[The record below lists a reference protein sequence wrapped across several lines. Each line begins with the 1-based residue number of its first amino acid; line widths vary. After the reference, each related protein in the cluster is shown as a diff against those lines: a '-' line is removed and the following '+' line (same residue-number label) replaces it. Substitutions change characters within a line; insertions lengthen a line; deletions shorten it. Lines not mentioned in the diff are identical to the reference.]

1 VGILDED
8 VARVREATN
17 MVAVVSEHLALK
29 RVGRRYQ
36 GLCPFHAE
44 KTPSFS
50 VNPELGLYHCFGCGA
65 GGDAIRFIR
74 EIEHLDFATAVE
86 RLAAKANITLRYDD
100 AAVTKDRQRR
110 DRLVEAM
117 TAAVAFYHRL
127 LLEDTSGGLARR
139 YLRSRG
145 FDGDVARAFA
155 IGWAPDRYDALSIHL
170 QQQRFARQDILDAGL
185 AFVNRVNKLQDFF
198 RSRVMFPIYD
208 VRGDAVAFGG
218 RALEGGPKYKN
229 SPESPIYQ
237 KSRVLYGLNWAKPDI
252 VAKSEAVICEG
263 YTDVIAFFGA
273 GVPRAVATCGTALTE
288 DHVRVL
294 RNFAP
299 NLVLGYDADDAGQN
313 AALKIYQWED
323 SYEIR
328 LSVADLPPGKDPA
341 DVGQESPERL
351 AAAVAGARPFLQFRL
366 ERLLGAADLA
376 SVEGRAVAAKAAVA
390 LVAEHPSDLVRDQYL
405 MQLAERVGIDVDRLR
420 RAAAEA
426 EPGPAGGADR
436 RDGPRRDGA
445 GGRRERSDGREAA
458 ERAARPRPPARDRSE
473 TEALRVAV
481 HEPALVAALLDDAL
495 FVDPVVHEA
504 YGILAS
510 SATFHE
516 ALERAGGEVH
526 DLLQRLAVEDLPWGD
541 DAATYATSVLVQLV
555 EAAGTRRLTAMART
569 GDDRASELKAVLET
583 LVANRSAG
591 TWTVAADAAA
601 QLLPWVAGSGEE

>member
-17 MVAVVSEHLALK
+17 MVALVSEHVGLK

-36 GLCPFHAE
+36 GICPFHAE

-50 VNPELGLYHCFGCGA
+50 VNPELGLYHCFGCGV
-65 GGDAIRFIR
+65 GGDAIQFVR

-86 RLAAKANITLRYDD
+86 RLAAKAGITLRYDD
-100 AAVTKDRQRR
+100 AATGRDRQRR
-110 DRLVEAM
+110 DRLVEA
-117 TAAVAFYHRL
+117 TAAAVDFYHRL
-127 LLEDTSGGLARR
+127 LLDDPAAGVARK

-155 IGWAPDRYDALSIHL
+155 IGWSPDRYDALSLHL
-170 QQQRFARQDILDAGL
+170 QQRKFSREDLVDAGL

-198 RSRVMFPIYD
+198 RARVMFPIFD
-208 VRGDAVAFGG
+208 VRGDPVAFGG

-252 VAKSEAVICEG
+252 VARSEAVICEG

-273 GVPRAVATCGTALTE
+273 GVPRAVATCGTALAE
-288 DHVRVL
+288 DHLKVL

-299 NLVLGYDADDAGQN
+299 NMVLAYDADDAGQN
-313 AALKIYQWED
+313 AALRIYQWES

-328 LSVADLPPGKDPA
+328 LSVADLPPGQDPA
-341 DVGQESPERL
+341 DVGLSDPNRL
-351 AAAVAGARPFLQFRL
+351 AASVEGARPFLQFRL
-366 ERLLGAADLA
+366 ERLLRAADLA
-376 SVEGRAVAAKAAVA
+376 SVEGRAAAAKAAVA
-390 LVAEHPSDLVRDQYL
+390 IIAEHPNDLVRDQYL
-405 MQLAERVGIDVDRLR
+405 MQLADRVSIDVDRLR
-420 RAAAEA
+420 RATADSLD
-426 EPGPAGGADR
+426 AGR
-436 RDGPRRDGA
+436 RDRSD
-445 GGRRERSDGREAA
+445 RRERTSA
-458 ERAARPRPPARDRSE
+458 DRSE
-473 TEALRVAV
+473 NDAPRRRTPVRDRTEIEALRVAV
-481 HEPALVAALLDDAL
+481 HEPALVADRLDEAL
-495 FVDPVVHEA
+495 FIDPAVHEA
-504 YGILAS
+504 YRLLAS

-541 DAATYATSVLVQLV
+541 DAGTYATSVLVQLV
-555 EAAGTRRLTAMART
+555 EAAGIRRLTDMVRS
-569 GDDRASELKAVLET
+569 GDDRASELKAVLEM
-583 LVANRSAG
+583 LVSNRSAG

>member
-1 VGILDED
+1 MGILDED

-44 KTPSFS
+44 KSPSFS

-65 GGDAIRFIR
+65 GGDAIRFVR

-117 TAAVAFYHRL
+117 TAAVAFYHQL
-127 LLEDTSGGLARR
+127 LLEDTSAGIARR

-145 FDGDVARAFA
+145 IDGDVARSFS
-155 IGWAPDRYDALSIHL
+155 IGWSPDRYDALSVYL

-198 RSRVMFPIYD
+198 RARVLFPIFD

-218 RALEGGPKYKN
+218 RALEGGGPKYKN
-229 SPESPIYQ
+229 SPESAIYQ

-252 VAKSEAVICEG
+252 VARSEAVICEG

-313 AALKIYQWED
+313 AALKIYQWEA

-341 DVGQESPERL
+341 DVGLEDPAQL
-351 AAAVAGARPFLQFRL
+351 AAAVAGARPFLEFRL
-366 ERLLGAADLA
+366 ERLLRAADLG
-376 SVEGRAVAAKAAVA
+376 SVEGRAAAGKAAVA

-405 MQLAERVGIDVDRLR
+405 MQLAERLGIDVDSLR
-420 RAAAEA
+420 RAAV
-426 EPGPAGGADR
+426 EPVRA
-436 RDGPRRDGA
+436 DGA
-445 GGRRERSDGREAA
+445 VRRERSDQT
-458 ERAARPRPPARDRSE
+458 ARPRPSARDRTE
-473 TEALRVAV
+473 VEALRVAV
-481 HEPALVAALLDDAL
+481 HEPAIVAALLDDAL
-495 FVDPVVHEA
+495 FVDPVVREA
-504 YGILAS
+504 YGVLAS
-510 SATFHE
+510 STTFHE

-526 DLLQRLAVEDLPWGD
+526 DLMQRLAVEDLPWGD
-541 DAATYATSVLVQLV
+541 EPTTYATSVLVQLV
-555 EAAGTRRLTAMART
+555 EAAGTRRLDVMVRT

-583 LVANRSAG
+583 LVSNRSAG
-591 TWTVAADAAA
+591 TWSGAAEAAEL
-601 QLLPWVAGSGEE
+601 LLPWVAGSGEE

>member
-1 VGILDED
+1 
-8 VARVREATN
+8 

-44 KTPSFS
+44 KSPSFS
-50 VNPELGLYHCFGCGA
+50 VNPELGLYHCFGCGV
-65 GGDAIRFIR
+65 GGDAIRFVR

-117 TAAVAFYHRL
+117 TEAVAFYHRL
-127 LLEDTSGGLARR
+127 LLEDASGGLARR

-145 FDGDVARAFA
+145 VDGDVARSFS
-155 IGWAPDRYDALSIHL
+155 IGWSPDRYDALSIHL

-198 RSRVMFPIYD
+198 RSRVMFPIFD

-237 KSRVLYGLNWAKPDI
+237 KSRVLYGLNWAKADI
-252 VAKSEAVICEG
+252 VARSQAVICEG

-313 AALKIYQWED
+313 AALKIYQWEA

-341 DVGQESPERL
+341 DVGQEDPARL
-351 AAAVAGARPFLQFRL
+351 AAAVEAARPFLQFRL
-366 ERLLGAADLA
+366 ERLLRGADLA
-376 SVEGRAVAAKAAVA
+376 SVEGRAAAAKAAVA

-405 MQLAERVGIDVDRLR
+405 MQLAEQVGIDVDRLR
-420 RAAAEA
+420 QAASGAGRPEA
-426 EPGPAGGADR
+426 
-436 RDGPRRDGA
+436 PRRPDSA
-445 GGRRERSDGREAA
+445 GNAI
-458 ERAARPRPPARDRSE
+458 RPRPPAHDRSE
-473 TEALRVAV
+473 IEALRVAV
-481 HEPALVAALLDDAL
+481 HEPALVAALLDEVL
-495 FVDPVVHEA
+495 FVDPVVRDA
-504 YGILAS
+504 YGVLAS

-526 DLLQRLAVEDLPWGD
+526 DLLERLAVEDLPWGD
-541 DAATYATSVLVQLV
+541 DAGTYAISVLVQLV
-555 EAAGTRRLTAMART
+555 EAAGTRRLAAMVRS
-569 GDDRASELKAVLET
+569 GDDRASELKAVLEE

-591 TWTVAADAAA
+591 TWSVAADAAA

>member
-36 GLCPFHAE
+36 GLCPFHSE
-44 KTPSFS
+44 KSPSFS

-65 GGDAIRFIR
+65 GGDAIRFVR

-86 RLAAKANITLRYDD
+86 RLAAKAGITLRYDD

-117 TAAVAFYHRL
+117 TAAVAFYHQL
-127 LLEDTSGGLARR
+127 LLEDPSAGIARR

-145 FDGDVARAFA
+145 IGGDVARSFS
-155 IGWAPDRYDALSIHL
+155 IGWSPDRYDALSVHL

-198 RSRVMFPIYD
+198 RARVLFPIFD

-218 RALEGGPKYKN
+218 RALEGGGPKYKN

-237 KSRVLYGLNWAKPDI
+237 KSRVLYGLNWAKADI
-252 VAKSEAVICEG
+252 VSKSEAVICEG

-341 DVGQESPERL
+341 DVGLEDPIRL
-351 AAAVAGARPFLQFRL
+351 AAAVASARPFLEFRL
-366 ERLLGAADLA
+366 ERLLRTADLA
-376 SVEGRAVAAKAAVA
+376 SVEGRAAAAKAAVA

-405 MQLAERVGIDVDRLR
+405 MQLAERLGIDVDSLR
-420 RAAAEA
+420 RAAV
-426 EPGPAGGADR
+426 EPGRP
-436 RDGPRRDGA
+436 DGPA
-445 GGRRERSDGREAA
+445 RRERADQTS
-458 ERAARPRPPARDRSE
+458 RPRPPARDRTE
-473 TEALRVAV
+473 VEALRVAV
-481 HEPALVAALLDDAL
+481 HEPAIVAALLDDAL
-495 FVDPVVHEA
+495 FVDPVVREA
-504 YGILAS
+504 YGVLAS

-541 DAATYATSVLVQLV
+541 DDPTTYAISVLVQLV
-555 EAAGTRRLTAMART
+555 EAAGTRLLDVMVRT
-569 GDDRASELKAVLET
+569 GDDRASEVKALLET

-591 TWTVAADAAA
+591 TWSVAAEAAEL
-601 QLLPWVAGSGEE
+601 LLPWVAGSGEE

>member
-36 GLCPFHAE
+36 GLCPFHSE

-65 GGDAIRFIR
+65 GGDAIRFVR
-74 EIEHLDFATAVE
+74 EVEHLDFATAVE
-86 RLAAKANITLRYDD
+86 RLAAKAGITLRYDD

-127 LLEDTSGGLARR
+127 LLEDASAGIARR

-145 FDGDVARAFA
+145 LDGDVARQFSL
-155 IGWAPDRYDALSIHL
+155 GWAPDRYDALSVHL
-170 QQQRFARQDILDAGL
+170 QQQRFARQDLLDAGL

-198 RSRVMFPIYD
+198 RARVLFPIFD

-229 SPESPIYQ
+229 SPESPIYS
-237 KSRVLYGLNWAKPDI
+237 KSRVLYGLNWAKPEI

-263 YTDVIAFFGA
+263 YTDVIAFFRA

-299 NLVLGYDADDAGQN
+299 NLVLGYDADEAGQN

-328 LSVADLPPGKDPA
+328 LSVADLPKGMDPA
-341 DVGQESPERL
+341 DLGQESPEQL
-351 AAAVAGARPFLQFRL
+351 AAAVANARPFLQFRL
-366 ERLLGAADLA
+366 DRLLRAADLA
-376 SVEGRAVAAKAAVA
+376 SVEGRAAAAKAAVA
-390 LVAEHPSDLVRDQYL
+390 LVSEHPNDLVRDQYL
-405 MQLAERVGIDVDRLR
+405 MQLAETVGIDVDRLR
-420 RAAAEA
+420 RAAADRSG
-426 EPGPAGGADR
+426 PNGPA
-436 RDGPRRDGA
+436 
-445 GGRRERSDGREAA
+445 RRESIQREAPA
-458 ERAARPRPPARDRSE
+458 ERRRPAPRDRSE
-473 TEALRVAV
+473 VEALRVAV
-481 HEPALVAALLDDAL
+481 HEPALVAALLDEAL
-495 FVDPVVHEA
+495 FVDPVVREA
-504 YGILAS
+504 YGVLAS

-526 DLLQRLAVEDLPWGD
+526 ELLQRLAVEDLPWGD
-541 DAATYATSVLVQLV
+541 DATTYATSVLVQLV
-555 EAAGTRRLTAMART
+555 EAAGTRRLTDMVRT

-583 LVANRSAG
+583 LVSNRSAG
-591 TWTVAADAAA
+591 TWTVAAGAAE

>member
-17 MVAVVSEHLALK
+17 MVALVSEHLALK

-44 KTPSFS
+44 KSPSFS
-50 VNPELGLYHCFGCGA
+50 VNPELGLYHCFGCGV
-65 GGDAIRFIR
+65 GGDAIRFVR

-117 TAAVAFYHRL
+117 TEAVAFYHRL
-127 LLEDTSGGLARR
+127 LLEDASGGLARR

-145 FDGDVARAFA
+145 VDGDVARGFS
-155 IGWAPDRYDALSIHL
+155 IGWSPDRYDALSIHL

-198 RSRVMFPIYD
+198 RSRVMFPIFD

-237 KSRVLYGLNWAKPDI
+237 KSRVLYGLNWAKADI
-252 VAKSEAVICEG
+252 VARSQAVVCEG

-313 AALKIYQWED
+313 AALKIYQWEA

-341 DVGQESPERL
+341 DVGQEDPARL
-351 AAAVAGARPFLQFRL
+351 AAAVEAARPFLQFRL
-366 ERLLGAADLA
+366 ERLLRGADLA
-376 SVEGRAVAAKAAVA
+376 SVEGRAAAAKAAVA

-405 MQLAERVGIDVDRLR
+405 MQLAEQVGIDVDRLR
-420 RAAAEA
+420 QAASAAGRPEA
-426 EPGPAGGADR
+426 PRRPDPAGHAI
-436 RDGPRRDGA
+436 
-445 GGRRERSDGREAA
+445 
-458 ERAARPRPPARDRSE
+458 RPRPPAHDRSE
-473 TEALRVAV
+473 IEALRVAV
-481 HEPALVAALLDDAL
+481 HEPALVAALLDEVL
-495 FVDPVVHEA
+495 FVDPVVRDA
-504 YGILAS
+504 YGVLAS

-526 DLLQRLAVEDLPWGD
+526 DLLERLAVEDLPWGD
-541 DAATYATSVLVQLV
+541 DAGTYAISVLVQLV
-555 EAAGTRRLTAMART
+555 EAAGTRRLAAMVRS
-569 GDDRASELKAVLET
+569 GDDRASELKAVLEE

-591 TWTVAADAAA
+591 TWSVAADAAA

>member
-17 MVAVVSEHLALK
+17 IIQVVSEHLALK

-65 GGDAIRFIR
+65 GGDAISFVR

-86 RLAAKANITLRYDD
+86 RLAAKAGITLRYDD
-100 AAVTKDRQRR
+100 AAVTRDRQRR
-110 DRLVEAM
+110 DRLVEA
-117 TAAVAFYHRL
+117 TAAAVDFSHRL
-127 LLEDTSGGLARR
+127 LLDDASAGVARK

-145 FDGDVARAFA
+145 FDGAVARAFS
-155 IGWAPDRYDALSIHL
+155 IGWAPDRYDALSLHL
-170 QQQRFARQDILDAGL
+170 QREKKFSRQDLLDAGL

-198 RSRVMFPIYD
+198 RARVMFPIFD
-208 VRGDAVAFGG
+208 VRGDPVAFGG

-252 VAKSEAVICEG
+252 VARSEAVICEG

-273 GVPRAVATCGTALTE
+273 GVPRAVATCGTALAE
-288 DHVRVL
+288 DHLKVL

-299 NLVLGYDADDAGQN
+299 NLVLAYDADDAGQN
-313 AALKIYQWED
+313 AALRIYQWEA

-328 LSVADLPPGKDPA
+328 LSVADLPPGQDPA
-341 DVGQESPERL
+341 DVGLADPPRL

-366 ERLLGAADLA
+366 ERLLRAADLA
-376 SVEGRAVAAKAAVA
+376 SVEGRAAAAKGAVA
-390 LVAEHPSDLVRDQYL
+390 LIAEHPDDLVRDQYL
-405 MQLAERVGIDVDRLR
+405 MQLADRVGIDVDRLR
-420 RAAAEA
+420 HATAEVARA
-426 EPGPAGGADR
+426 
-436 RDGPRRDGA
+436 PRTDSPS
-445 GGRRERSDGREAA
+445 GRRERRSHPDGSPARESANDA
-458 ERAARPRPPARDRSE
+458 PPRRRPPPRDRTE
-473 TEALRVAV
+473 VEALRVAV
-481 HEPALVAALLDDAL
+481 HEPALVADRLDAAL
-495 FVDPVVHEA
+495 FADPVVQEA
-504 YGILAS
+504 FGVLAS

-541 DAATYATSVLVQLV
+541 DPAPYAISVLVQLV
-555 EAAGTRRLTAMART
+555 EAAAARRLAVMVRT
-569 GDDRASELKAVLET
+569 GDDRASELKAVLEM
-583 LVANRSAG
+583 LVSNRSAG
-591 TWTVAADAAA
+591 TWTVAAHAAE

>member
-44 KTPSFS
+44 KSPSFS
-50 VNPELGLYHCFGCGA
+50 VNPELGLYHCFGCGV
-65 GGDAIRFIR
+65 GGDAIRFVR

-117 TAAVAFYHRL
+117 TEAVAFYHRL
-127 LLEDTSGGLARR
+127 LLEDPSGGLARR

-145 FDGDVARAFA
+145 VDGDVARGFS

-198 RSRVMFPIYD
+198 RSRVMFPIFD

-229 SPESPIYQ
+229 SPESSIYQ
-237 KSRVLYGLNWAKPDI
+237 KSRVLYGLNWAKADI
-252 VAKSEAVICEG
+252 VARSQAVICEG

-313 AALKIYQWED
+313 AALKIYQWEA

-341 DVGQESPERL
+341 DVGQEDPARL
-351 AAAVAGARPFLQFRL
+351 AAAVEAARPFLQFRL
-366 ERLLGAADLA
+366 ERLLRGADLT
-376 SVEGRAVAAKAAVA
+376 SVEGRAAAAKAAVA

-405 MQLAERVGIDVDRLR
+405 MQLAEQVGIDVDRLR
-420 RAAAEA
+420 QAASGSGRPEA
-426 EPGPAGGADR
+426 PRRPEPAGNAI
-436 RDGPRRDGA
+436 
-445 GGRRERSDGREAA
+445 
-458 ERAARPRPPARDRSE
+458 RPRPPAYDRSE
-473 TEALRVAV
+473 IEALRVAV
-481 HEPALVAALLDDAL
+481 HEPALVAALLDEVL
-495 FVDPVVHEA
+495 FVDPVVRDA
-504 YGILAS
+504 YGVLAS

-526 DLLQRLAVEDLPWGD
+526 DLLERLAVEDLPWGD
-541 DAATYATSVLVQLV
+541 DAETYAISVLVQLV
-555 EAAGTRRLTAMART
+555 EAAGTRRLAAMVRT
-569 GDDRASELKAVLET
+569 GDDRASELKAVLEE

-591 TWTVAADAAA
+591 TWSVAADAAA

>member
-1 VGILDED
+1 MGILDED

-44 KTPSFS
+44 KSPSFS

-65 GGDAIRFIR
+65 GGDAIRFVR

-117 TAAVAFYHRL
+117 TAAVAFYHQL
-127 LLEDTSGGLARR
+127 LLEDPSAGIARR

-145 FDGDVARAFA
+145 IDGDVARSFS
-155 IGWAPDRYDALSIHL
+155 IGWSPDRYDALSVYL

-198 RSRVMFPIYD
+198 RARVLFPIFD

-218 RALEGGPKYKN
+218 RALEGGGPKYKN
-229 SPESPIYQ
+229 SPESAIYQ

-252 VAKSEAVICEG
+252 VARSEAVICEG

-341 DVGQESPERL
+341 DVGLEDPTRL
-351 AAAVAGARPFLQFRL
+351 AAAVAGARPFLEFRL
-366 ERLLGAADLA
+366 ERLLRAADLS
-376 SVEGRAVAAKAAVA
+376 SVEGKAAAGKAAVA
-390 LVAEHPSDLVRDQYL
+390 LVAEHPSELVRDQYL
-405 MQLAERVGIDVDRLR
+405 MQLAERLGIDVDSLR
-420 RAAAEA
+420 RAAV
-426 EPGPAGGADR
+426 EPGRPDTIRGGGPA
-436 RDGPRRDGA
+436 
-445 GGRRERSDGREAA
+445 RRERTDQTV
-458 ERAARPRPPARDRSE
+458 RPRPPARDRAE
-473 TEALRVAV
+473 VEALRVAV
-481 HEPALVAALLDDAL
+481 HEPATVAALLDDAL
-495 FVDPVVHEA
+495 FVDPVVREA
-504 YGILAS
+504 YGVLAS

-526 DLLQRLAVEDLPWGD
+526 DLLQRLAVEDLPWGEEPS
-541 DAATYATSVLVQLV
+541 TYATSVLVQLV
-555 EAAGTRRLTAMART
+555 EAAGTRRLDVMVRT

-583 LVANRSAG
+583 LVSNRSAG
-591 TWTVAADAAA
+591 TWSGAAEAAEL
-601 QLLPWVAGSGEE
+601 LLPWVAGSGEE

>member
-44 KTPSFS
+44 KTASFS

-117 TAAVAFYHRL
+117 AAAVDFYHGL
-127 LLEDTSGGLARR
+127 LLDDPGAGVARR

-145 FDGDVARAFA
+145 IDGDVARAFS
-155 IGWAPDRYDALSIHL
+155 IGWSPDRYDALSLHL
-170 QQQRFARQDILDAGL
+170 QQRKFARQDLLDAGL

-198 RSRVMFPIYD
+198 RARVLFPIYD
-208 VRGDAVAFGG
+208 VRGDPVAFGG
-218 RALEGGPKYKN
+218 RALEGHPKYKN

-252 VAKSEAVICEG
+252 VARSEAVICEG

-273 GVPRAVATCGTALTE
+273 GVPRAVATCGTALAE

-299 NLVLGYDADDAGQN
+299 NLVLAYDADDAGQN
-313 AALKIYQWED
+313 AALRIYQWEA

-341 DVGQESPERL
+341 DVGLVDPARL
-351 AAAVAGARPFLQFRL
+351 AAAVESARPFLQFRL
-366 ERLLGAADLA
+366 ERLLRAADLA
-376 SVEGRAVAAKAAVA
+376 SVEGRAAAAKGAVG
-390 LVAEHPSDLVRDQYL
+390 LVAEHPDDLVRDQYL
-405 MQLAERVGIDVDRLR
+405 MQLADRVGIDVDRLR
-420 RAAAEA
+420 RATAEA
-426 EPGPAGGADR
+426 EPGRP
-436 RDGPRRDGA
+436 DGPGRGRGSDRGDGS
-445 GGRRERSDGREAA
+445 GGR
-458 ERAARPRPPARDRSE
+458 ARPEPPARRRPPALDRSE
-473 TEALRVAV
+473 VEALRVAV
-481 HEPALVAALLDDAL
+481 HEPALVAERLDGGL
-495 FVDPVVHEA
+495 FLDPVVHEA
-504 YGILAS
+504 FCLLAA

-516 ALERAGGEVH
+516 ALERAGGDVH

-541 DAATYATSVLVQLV
+541 DAANYATSVVVQLV
-555 EAAGTRRLTAMART
+555 EAAGTRRLAAMVRS
-569 GDDRASELKAVLET
+569 GDDRASELKVVLET

-591 TWTVAADAAA
+591 TWSVAADAAE

>member
-17 MVAVVSEHLALK
+17 MVAVVSEHIALK

-65 GGDAIRFIR
+65 GGDAIRFVR
-74 EIEHLDFATAVE
+74 EVEHLDFATAVE
-86 RLAAKANITLRYDD
+86 RLAAKAGITLRYDD
-100 AAVTKDRQRR
+100 AAVGRDRQRR
-110 DRLVEAM
+110 DRLVEA
-117 TAAVAFYHRL
+117 TAAAVAFYHRL
-127 LLEDTSGGLARR
+127 LLEDPGAGVARK

-145 FDGDVARAFA
+145 FDGDVARAFSL
-155 IGWAPDRYDALSIHL
+155 GWSPDSYDALSLHL
-170 QQQRFARQDILDAGL
+170 QRDKKFARQDVLDAGL

-198 RSRVMFPIYD
+198 RSRVMFPIFD
-208 VRGDAVAFGG
+208 VRGDPVAFGG

-229 SPESPIYQ
+229 SPESTIYQ
-237 KSRVLYGLNWAKPDI
+237 KSRILYGLNWAKPEV

-273 GVPRAVATCGTALTE
+273 GVPRAVATCGTALAE
-288 DHVRVL
+288 DHVKVL

-299 NLVLGYDADDAGQN
+299 NLVLAYDADDAGQN
-313 AALKIYQWED
+313 AALRIYQWEA

-328 LSVADLPPGKDPA
+328 LSVADLPPGQDPA
-341 DVGQESPERL
+341 DVGLADPARL
-351 AAAVAGARPFLQFRL
+351 AAAVEGARPFLEFRIQ
-366 ERLLGAADLA
+366 RLLRAADLA
-376 SVEGRAVAAKAAVA
+376 SVEGRAAAAKSAVA
-390 LVAEHPSDLVRDQYL
+390 VIAEHPNDLVRDQYL

-420 RAAAEA
+420 RAAASGA
-426 EPGPAGGADR
+426 GSSSTSLPAPGGAER
-436 RDGPRRDGA
+436 RRL
-445 GGRRERSDGREAA
+445 
-458 ERAARPRPPARDRSE
+458 PARDRAE
-473 TEALRVAV
+473 VEALRVAV
-481 HEPALVAALLDDAL
+481 HEPALVADRLDAVL
-495 FVDPVVHEA
+495 FADPVLREA
-504 YGILAS
+504 YCLLAR

-516 ALERAGGEVH
+516 ALEQAGGEVH
-526 DLLQRLAVEDLPWGD
+526 ELLQRLAVEDLPWAD

-555 EAAGTRRLTAMART
+555 EAAGTRRLAVMVRT

-583 LVANRSAG
+583 LVSNRSAG
-591 TWTVAADAAA
+591 TWTVAADAAE

>member
-1 VGILDED
+1 VGILDDD

-50 VNPELGLYHCFGCGA
+50 VNPELGLYHCFGCGV

-86 RLAAKANITLRYDD
+86 RLAAKAGITLRYDD

-110 DRLVEAM
+110 DRLVEAI

-127 LLEDTSGGLARR
+127 LLEDASAGIARR

-145 FDGDVARAFA
+145 LDGDVARQFSL
-155 IGWAPDRYDALSIHL
+155 GWAPDRYDALSMHL
-170 QQQRFARQDILDAGL
+170 QQQRFARQDLLDAGL

-198 RSRVMFPIYD
+198 RARVMFPIFD

-218 RALEGGPKYKN
+218 RALEGMPKYKN
-229 SPESPIYQ
+229 SPESPIYS

-252 VAKSEAVICEG
+252 VAKSEGVICEG
-263 YTDVIAFFGA
+263 YTDVIAFFRA

-341 DVGQESPERL
+341 DVGQENPEQL
-351 AAAVAGARPFLQFRL
+351 AAAVQNARPFLQFRL
-366 ERLLGAADLA
+366 DRLLRAADLA
-376 SVEGRAVAAKAAVA
+376 SVEGRAAAAKAAVA

-405 MQLAERVGIDVDRLR
+405 MQVAERVGIDVDRLR
-420 RAAAEA
+420 KAVVERTRPEGPPRREQAEA
-426 EPGPAGGADR
+426 AQRRRPA
-436 RDGPRRDGA
+436 
-445 GGRRERSDGREAA
+445 
-458 ERAARPRPPARDRSE
+458 ARDRSE
-473 TEALRVAV
+473 VEALRVAV
-481 HEPALVAALLDDAL
+481 HEPGLVAALLDEVL
-495 FVDPVVHEA
+495 FVDPVVREA
-504 YGILAS
+504 YGVLAS

-541 DAATYATSVLVQLV
+541 DPTTYATSVLVQLV
-555 EAAGTRRLTAMART
+555 EAAGTRRLADMVRS

-583 LVANRSAG
+583 LVSNRSAG
-591 TWTVAADAAA
+591 TWTVAADAAE

>member
-17 MVAVVSEHLALK
+17 IIQVVSEHLALK

-65 GGDAIRFIR
+65 GGDAISFVR

-86 RLAAKANITLRYDD
+86 RLAAKAGITLRYDD
-100 AAVTKDRQRR
+100 AAVTRDRQRR
-110 DRLVEAM
+110 DRLVEA
-117 TAAVAFYHRL
+117 TAAAVDFYHRL
-127 LLEDTSGGLARR
+127 LLDDASAGVARK

-145 FDGDVARAFA
+145 FDGAVARAFS
-155 IGWAPDRYDALSIHL
+155 IGWAPDRYDALSLHL
-170 QQQRFARQDILDAGL
+170 QREKKFSRQDLLDAGL

-198 RSRVMFPIYD
+198 RARVMFPIFD
-208 VRGDAVAFGG
+208 VRGDPVAFGG

-252 VAKSEAVICEG
+252 VARSEAVICEG

-273 GVPRAVATCGTALTE
+273 GVPRAVATCGTALAE
-288 DHVRVL
+288 DHLKVL

-299 NLVLGYDADDAGQN
+299 NLVLAYDADDAGQN
-313 AALKIYQWED
+313 AALRIYQWEA

-328 LSVADLPPGKDPA
+328 LSVADLPPGQDPA
-341 DVGQESPERL
+341 DVGLADPPRL

-366 ERLLGAADLA
+366 ERLLRAADLA
-376 SVEGRAVAAKAAVA
+376 SVEGRAAAAKGAVA
-390 LVAEHPSDLVRDQYL
+390 LIAEHPDDLVRDQYL
-405 MQLAERVGIDVDRLR
+405 MQLADRVGIDVDRLR
-420 RAAAEA
+420 HATAEVARA
-426 EPGPAGGADR
+426 
-436 RDGPRRDGA
+436 PRTDSPS
-445 GGRRERSDGREAA
+445 GRRERRSHPDGSPARESANDA
-458 ERAARPRPPARDRSE
+458 PPRRRPPPRDRTE
-473 TEALRVAV
+473 VEALRVAV
-481 HEPALVAALLDDAL
+481 HEPALVADRLDAAL
-495 FVDPVVHEA
+495 FADPVVQEA
-504 YGILAS
+504 FGVLAS

-541 DAATYATSVLVQLV
+541 DPAPYAISVLVQLV
-555 EAAGTRRLTAMART
+555 EAAAARRLAVMVRT
-569 GDDRASELKAVLET
+569 GDDRASELKAVLEM
-583 LVANRSAG
+583 LVSNRSAG
-591 TWTVAADAAA
+591 TWTVAAHAAE